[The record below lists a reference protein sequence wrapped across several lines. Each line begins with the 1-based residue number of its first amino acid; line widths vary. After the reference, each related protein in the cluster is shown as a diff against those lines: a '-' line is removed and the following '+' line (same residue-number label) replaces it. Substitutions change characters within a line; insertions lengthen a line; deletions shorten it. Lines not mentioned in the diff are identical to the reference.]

1 MTPFHDVRFPT
12 DIARGARGGP
22 ERRTEI
28 ATLGSGFEERNAV
41 WAHSRRR
48 WDAGLGMRT
57 LAQLSAV
64 VAFFEERR
72 GRLIGFRFKD
82 PLDFSSAAPGAAVAP
97 TDQLLGTGD
106 GETSQFA
113 LRKTYGGAFDPY
125 RRPIRKPV
133 AGTVRVAVGGVET
146 TAFALDLSDG
156 SIVLDAAPGEGVA
169 VAAGFLFDVPVRFD
183 ADHLEIDLAAFEA
196 GSAPSVPLV
205 EIRLV

>member
-1 MTPFHDVRFPT
+1 MIPFHEVRFPT

-22 ERRTEI
+22 ERRTEV

-48 WDAGLGMRT
+48 WDAGLGLRT

-82 PLDFSSAAPGAAVAP
+82 PLDHSSAPPGAAVAA

-106 GETSQFA
+106 GETRRFP

-146 TAFALDLSDG
+146 SAFALDLADG
-156 SIVLDAAPGEGVA
+156 SVLLDAAPAAGEA
-169 VAAGFLFDVPVRFD
+169 VAAGFQFDTPVRFD
-183 ADHLEIDLAAFEA
+183 TDRLEIDLAAFEA
-196 GSAPSVPLV
+196 GAAPSVPLV
-205 EIRLV
+205 EIRLA